1 MGRPDGFDVVLARLF
16 VSHFTLDTQ
25 HVLVSQLLTL
35 LAPGGRLV
43 FDWGVPSDS
52 RVVQG
57 APSDQTVVGIRETII
72 NAGYGDLSNW
82 NMRHGVHVGSFTTMV
97 TTSEKTRARDQLR
110 GMVERAGGR
119 MQTYR
124 EDYDRTGGQ
133 NISGQLVERARNNQQ
148 PPDQP
153 PRVQMDWERRREAQR
168 MLAQQGETVAAVE
181 GSTVRFRLMFSL
193 IAVVLRAGE
202 SV

>member
-1 MGRPDGFDVVLARLF
+1 MGRPGGFDVVLARLF

-57 APSDQTVVGIRETII
+57 APSEQTVVGIRETII

-82 NMRHGVHVGSFTTMV
+82 NMGRGVQISSFTTMI

-119 MQTYR
+119 IQAYQ
-124 EDYDRTGGQ
+124 EDYDRTGGD

-148 PPDQP
+148 PPNHP
-153 PRVQMDWERRREAQR
+153 PRVQMDWERRLEAQR
-168 MLAQQGETVAAVE
+168 MLAQQGETVAAVV
-181 GSTVRFRLMFSL
+181 GSRVQFRLMFSL
-193 IAVVLRAGE
+193 VAVVLRAG
-202 SV
+202 